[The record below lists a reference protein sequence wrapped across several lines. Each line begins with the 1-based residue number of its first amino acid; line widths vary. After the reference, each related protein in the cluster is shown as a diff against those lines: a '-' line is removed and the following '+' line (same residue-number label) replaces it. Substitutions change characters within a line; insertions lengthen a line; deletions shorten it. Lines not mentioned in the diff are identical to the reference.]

1 MELIAKTLQGLEPV
15 LAREIEQLRGRNI
28 RQVNRAVLFQGDK
41 ELMYRANYHLRTALR
56 ILKPIGSYNAEHTD
70 RLYLQAKLIPWE
82 KFLNLSDTFYIDSVI
97 QSDYFKHSKFVA
109 QRVKDAVADRF
120 MEKFGKR
127 PDVSQTDPDVRINV
141 HISRN
146 LCNLSLDSSGES
158 LHRRGYR
165 QMESQAPLNEVLAA
179 GLVLLSGWDGKQPLN
194 DPMCGS
200 GSIIIESTLF
210 AGNITPGSFRK
221 NFGFQR
227 WRDYDSVLFEGIVR
241 EGKNKIKEIP
251 LITGSDISDKAVIA
265 VLHNLKNAGL
275 EKKVVISARDFF
287 QEKPESI
294 PGIIIMNPPYGERI
308 NEPDLGQFYKKI
320 GDKLKKNYTGST
332 VWVLSA
338 NEQAMKLFGLHPFRK
353 IELYNGPLKCWYYG
367 YKLYSGSIKAK
378 YQ

>member
-1 MELIAKTLQGLEPV
+1 
-15 LAREIEQLRGRNI
+15 
-28 RQVNRAVLFQGDK
+28 
-41 ELMYRANYHLRTALR
+41 
-56 ILKPIGSYNAEHTD
+56 
-70 RLYLQAKLIPWE
+70 
-82 KFLNLSDTFYIDSVI
+82 
-97 QSDYFKHSKFVA
+97 
-109 QRVKDAVADRF
+109 
-120 MEKFGKR
+120 
-127 PDVSQTDPDVRINV
+127 
-141 HISRN
+141 
-146 LCNLSLDSSGES
+146 
-158 LHRRGYR
+158 
-165 QMESQAPLNEVLAA
+165 MESQAPLNEVLAA
-179 GLVLLSGWDGKQPLN
+179 GLVLLSGWDGKQQLH

-210 AGNITPGSFRK
+210 AGNIPPGSFRK